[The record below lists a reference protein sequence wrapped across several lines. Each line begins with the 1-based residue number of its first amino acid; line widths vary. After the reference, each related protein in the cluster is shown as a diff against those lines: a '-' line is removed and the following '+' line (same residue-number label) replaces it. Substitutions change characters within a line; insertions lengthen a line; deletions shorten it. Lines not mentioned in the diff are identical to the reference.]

1 MAAKFEIIQAAA
13 GEFRWVLTSQGRVL
27 AKSESYS
34 RRASCLKA
42 MESFRAAVPT
52 ADIVDTTAAHQRSRD
67 VNFAPPAT
75 VGGRAARTSG
85 RVVGK
90 AAAKVAEVPSLARS
104 AMETIADVVIPG
116 PRQRPSR
123 A

>member
-1 MAAKFEIIQAAA
+1 MAAKFEIIQPKA
-13 GEFRWVLTSQGRVL
+13 GEFQWVLMNQGRVL
-27 AKSESYS
+27 AKSEAYT

-52 ADIVDTTAAHQRSRD
+52 ADIVDLTTKD
-67 VNFAPPAT
+67 VKFAPPAT
-75 VGGRAARTSG
+75 VPGKAARTGG

-90 AAAKVAEVPSLARS
+90 AAAKVADVPGMAMS
-104 AMETIADVVIPG
+104 AVESIVDAVIPG
-116 PRQRPSR
+116 SRRRASR

>member
-1 MAAKFEIIQAAA
+1 MAAKFEIIQPKA
-13 GEFRWVLTSQGRVL
+13 GEFRWVLTNQARIL
-27 AKSESYS
+27 AKSEAYT

-52 ADIVDTTAAHQRSRD
+52 ADIVDATTKD
-67 VNFAPPAT
+67 VKFAPPAT
-75 VGGRAARTSG
+75 VPGRAARTSG

-90 AAAKVAEVPSLARS
+90 AAAVVAEVPSLAKS
-104 AMETIADVVIPG
+104 AVGSIVDAVTPG
-116 PRQRPSR
+116 PRKRASR

>member
-1 MAAKFEIIQAAA
+1 MAAKFDIIQPKA
-13 GEFRWVLTSQGRVL
+13 GEFQWVLMNQGRVL
-27 AKSESYS
+27 AKSEAYT

-52 ADIVDTTAAHQRSRD
+52 ADIVDLTTRD
-67 VNFAPPAT
+67 VKFAPPAT
-75 VGGRAARTSG
+75 VPGKAARTGG

-90 AAAKVAEVPSLARS
+90 AAAKVADVPSLAKS
-104 AMETIADVVIPG
+104 AVGTIVDVITPG
-116 PRQRPSR
+116 PRKRASR

>member
-1 MAAKFEIIQAAA
+1 MAAKFEIIQATA
-13 GEFRWVLTSQGRVL
+13 GEFRWVLTNQGRVL

-52 ADIVDTTAAHQRSRD
+52 ADIVDTTTKD
-67 VNFAPPAT
+67 VKFAPPAT
-75 VGGRAARTSG
+75 VPGRAARTGG

-90 AAAKVAEVPSLARS
+90 AAAKVAEMPSLAKS
-104 AMETIADVVIPG
+104 AVGTIVDVVTPG
-116 PRQRPSR
+116 PRKRASR